1 MPYIGKAPSSGI
13 RSRFIYT
20 ATAAQTTFTGAD
32 GTGKTLGYTD
42 GEYVDVYLNGVLL
55 DPADYT
61 ATSKTSV
68 VLDSGATVSDIV
80 EIVVYDTF
88 SVFNGTFTGDLTVD
102 GDTLF
107 VDSTNNRVGIGTV
120 SPSSILHLSASNDP
134 IITLTDTGF
143 GASAD
148 ITGSNGN
155 LRLNSQTATIF
166 DMADS
171 EVIRI
176 DSSGNL
182 LVGKT
187 SNSSAVAGAMLFNDG
202 RVFGTKDGNYCAQ
215 FNRLS
220 SDGEIIQF
228 RKDGTTVGSIGSF
241 ASGNRLYFAG
251 GNSALTVLTNE
262 IYPATNTGAASDNTI
277 QLGSSGARFSDLYLG
292 GNLYL
297 GGTGSA
303 NALDDYEEG
312 TFTPTYLGSSSNPTV
327 TYNSQTAGSYV
338 KIGRQVIAKIVLRTD
353 SVSGGSG
360 NLYIGGLPFAAS
372 AASGTRAGTLNVG
385 YSSSFVTENPQAGY
399 ISGGSTFV
407 ILSTNSDVDD
417 SR

>member
-1 MPYIGKAPSSGI
+1 MPYIGKAPASGI

-32 GTGKTLGYTD
+32 GNGKTLGYTD

-107 VDSTNNRVGIGTV
+107 VDSTNNNV
-120 SPSSILHLSASNDP
+120 
-134 IITLTDTGF
+134 
-143 GASAD
+143 
-148 ITGSNGN
+148 
-155 LRLNSQTATIF
+155 
-166 DMADS
+166 
-171 EVIRI
+171 
-176 DSSGNL
+176 

-187 SNSSAVAGAMLFNDG
+187 SQTIDTVGAELLGSIGKVHATRDGGASAG
-202 RVFGTKDGNYCAQ
+202 

-220 SDGEIIQF
+220 DDGEIVQF
-228 RKDGTTVGSIGSF
+228 FKDGTTVGSLGIDGGGF
-241 ASGNRLYFAG
+241 YVDGEANHTGLRFKGGAVTPRL
-251 GNSALTVLTNE
+251 N
-262 IYPATNTGAASDNTI
+262 GAQADNTVG
-277 QLGSSGARFSDLYLG
+277 LGNASERFSNLYLG
-292 GNLYL
+292 GSLFV

-303 NALDDYEEG
+303 NELDDYEEG

-372 AASGTRAGTLNVG
+372 AASGTRAGTLNIG
-385 YSSSFVTENPQAGY
+385 YGSNFITKSPQSGY
-399 ISGGSTFV
+399 INDSDSIVVLTTNLSNDAVSDLNGT
-407 ILSTNSDVDD
+407 ILVSHLQTGTNDNFLMATLIYET
-417 SR
+417 